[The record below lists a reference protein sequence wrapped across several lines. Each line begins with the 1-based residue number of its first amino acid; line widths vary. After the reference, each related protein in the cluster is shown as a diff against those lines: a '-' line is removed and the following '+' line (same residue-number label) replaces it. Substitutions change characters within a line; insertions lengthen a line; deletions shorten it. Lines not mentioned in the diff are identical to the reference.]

1 MSEFQCPGCR
11 TPLALGVDPCTGCGA
26 PIAWSYCGACLSANP
41 PGATRCA
48 SCGRSLHA
56 GPATLPERFPCPRC
70 EGAMKQGEIR
80 GLHVHQCGACRG
92 TFVDSANLR
101 RLEELEAPAGSA
113 AVAPGRIPKSTKHAA
128 PVVYIRCPG
137 CAEVMNRVQFGRFS
151 GIVVDVCREHG
162 TFFDADEME
171 RARTFIAA
179 GGLEAAKKRVAEE
192 TAAEEREARASRRK
206 AARKPATRL
215 PMPAP
220 ILPTPTSEDA
230 LWFVARELRRWL
242 RTR

>member
-1 MSEFQCPGCR
+1 MSEFQCPGCK

-41 PGATRCA
+41 PGATRCH

-56 GPATLPERFPCPRC
+56 GPATLPARFPCPRC
-70 EGAMKQGEIR
+70 ESAMTQGEIH
-80 GLHVHQCGACRG
+80 GLHAHVCGGCRG
-92 TFVDSANLR
+92 TFVDAENLR
-101 RLEELEAPAGSA
+101 KLEELEAPSA
-113 AVAPGRIPKSTKHAA
+113 SVAIAPGRLPKQARHAP

-162 TFFDADEME
+162 TFFDADEVE
-171 RARTFIAA
+171 RARAFIAG
-179 GGLEAAKKRVAEE
+179 GGLEMAKRRLAEE
-192 TAAEEREARASRRK
+192 TAEQERDLRAGRRRAARK
-206 AARKPATRL
+206 AATKVPLIA
-215 PMPAP
+215 MAP
-220 ILPTPTSEDA
+220 TTPDEA

-242 RTR
+242 RGR